1 MLDLVQGTE
10 EWRLAKCGWIG
21 ASRVADIIAKTKSG
35 WSASRATYMGQL
47 IAERLTGKPME
58 SFSSAAMQWGTDTE
72 ADARAAYQFETGVL
86 VGKTGFVP
94 HPSIRM
100 AGASPDGLIGE
111 SGLLE
116 IKCPNTA
123 THIDTLLGQS
133 VPGRYVTQMQF
144 QMACTGRGWCDFCS
158 YDPRLPENMR
168 MFVKRV
174 NRDPETIADL
184 EKQVTEFNAE
194 VEKKLA
200 ELLARY
206 PMQEAA

>member
-1 MLDLVQGTE
+1 MIEQGTI
-10 EWRLAKCGWIG
+10 EWKLAKCGWVG
-21 ASRVADIIAKTKSG
+21 ASRVADITAKTKSG

-47 IAERLTGKPME
+47 IAERLTDKPME

-100 AGASPDGLIGE
+100 AGASPDGLLGE
-111 SGLLE
+111 QGLLE
-116 IKCPNTA
+116 IKCPNTS
-123 THIDTLLGQS
+123 THIETLLGQS

-144 QMACTGRGWCDFCS
+144 QMASTGRSWCDFVS
-158 YDPRLPENMR
+158 FDPRLPENMR

-174 NRDPETIADL
+174 ERDERHIAEL
-184 EKQVTEFNAE
+184 EAAVVEFIAE
-194 VEKKLA
+194 LDKKLA
-200 ELLARY
+200 ALIALY
-206 PMQEAA
+206 DVKEAA